1 MVAIHAAPTRELDA
15 GTLHDVL
22 RLRQD
27 VFVLEQECLYP
38 DLDGRD
44 LDPGTVQV
52 WAEDE
57 EGRVVAT
64 LRILADGGPVRIGR
78 VATAMPARNRGIA
91 AAMMAAALRE
101 TEGPVVLHAQSH
113 LAQWYE
119 GLGFAVVGSEY
130 LDDGIPHVPMR
141 LDR

>member
-113 LAQWYE
+113 LARWYE
-119 GLGFAVVGSEY
+119 GLGFTVMGSEY

>member
-1 MVAIHAAPTRELDA
+1 MVAIHAAPTRELDP

-52 WAEDE
+52 WAEDA

-64 LRILADGGPVRIGR
+64 LRILEDGGPVRIGR
-78 VATAMPARNRGIA
+78 VATAMAARKRGIA

-101 TEGPVVLHAQSH
+101 TQGPVVLHAQSH
-113 LAQWYE
+113 LAHWYE
-119 GLGFAVVGSEY
+119 GLGFAVTGSEY

>member
-113 LAQWYE
+113 LARWYE
-119 GLGFAVVGSEY
+119 GLGFTVVGSEY

>member
-64 LRILADGGPVRIGR
+64 LRILADGAPCASAGSRRRCPP
-78 VATAMPARNRGIA
+78 ATGASPRR
-91 AAMMAAALRE
+91 
-101 TEGPVVLHAQSH
+101 
-113 LAQWYE
+113 
-119 GLGFAVVGSEY
+119 
-130 LDDGIPHVPMR
+130 
-141 LDR
+141 

>member
-1 MVAIHAAPTRELDA
+1 MVAIHAAPTRELDP

-52 WAEDE
+52 WAEDA

-64 LRILADGGPVRIGR
+64 LRILQRTVVRCASAGSPR
-78 VATAMPARNRGIA
+78 PWPRGTGA
-91 AAMMAAALRE
+91 SPPR
-101 TEGPVVLHAQSH
+101 
-113 LAQWYE
+113 
-119 GLGFAVVGSEY
+119 
-130 LDDGIPHVPMR
+130 
-141 LDR
+141 

>member
-1 MVAIHAAPTRELDA
+1 MVAIHAAPTRELDP

-52 WAEDE
+52 WAEDA

-64 LRILADGGPVRIGR
+64 LRILEDGGPVRIGR
-78 VATAMPARNRGIA
+78 VATAMAARNRA
-91 AAMMAAALRE
+91 SPPR
-101 TEGPVVLHAQSH
+101 
-113 LAQWYE
+113 
-119 GLGFAVVGSEY
+119 
-130 LDDGIPHVPMR
+130 
-141 LDR
+141 

>member
-1 MVAIHAAPTRELDA
+1 MVAIHRAPTRELDA
-15 GTLHDVL
+15 ETLHDVL

-52 WAEDE
+52 WAEDA
-57 EGRVVAT
+57 EGGVVAT
-64 LRILADGGPVRIGR
+64 LRILQDGGPARIGR
-78 VATAMPARNRGIA
+78 VVTAMAARGQGIA
-91 AAMMAAALRE
+91 AAMMAAALDG
-101 TEGPVVLHAQSH
+101 TQGPVVLEAQSH
-113 LAQWYE
+113 LAHWYE
-119 GLGFAVVGSEY
+119 GLGFVVVGDEY

>member
-57 EGRVVAT
+57 DGRVVAT

-78 VATAMPARNRGIA
+78 VATAMAARNRGIA

-113 LAQWYE
+113 LARWYE
-119 GLGFAVVGSEY
+119 GLGFAVTGSEY

>member
-1 MVAIHAAPTRELDA
+1 MVAIHAAPTRELDP

-52 WAEDE
+52 WAEDA

-64 LRILADGGPVRIGR
+64 LRILMDGGPVRIGR
-78 VATAMPARNRGIA
+78 VATAVAARNRGIA

-101 TEGPVVLHAQSH
+101 TQGPVVLHAQSH
-113 LAQWYE
+113 LAHWYE